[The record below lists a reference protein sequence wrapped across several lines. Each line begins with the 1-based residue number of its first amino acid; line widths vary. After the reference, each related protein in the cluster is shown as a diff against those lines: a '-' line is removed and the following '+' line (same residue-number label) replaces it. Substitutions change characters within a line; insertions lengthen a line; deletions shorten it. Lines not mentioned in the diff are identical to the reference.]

1 MDLGNLCKE
10 TEWSM
15 WAYKSRMASWR
26 KQNINQMMKAEY
38 KLSKKRQRGPEERP
52 QCQGRVCV
60 GQQRMSGTMKISRIV
75 EQLESLAEQFRHYY
89 TLGNR
94 EPWRLL
100 SERVTND
107 MPNNWSTEWIERREI
122 NNTDTQFWGV
132 SWVWRGEG
140 EWKLTQRKVRQM
152 LSQLPTG
159 RSDLRTLLNSIHEVV
174 IRLNEVKWSTNSFM
188 LVNVFME
195 WDRDSKVPPFL

>member
-1 MDLGNLCKE
+1 
-10 TEWSM
+10 
-15 WAYKSRMASWR
+15 
-26 KQNINQMMKAEY
+26 
-38 KLSKKRQRGPEERP
+38 
-52 QCQGRVCV
+52 
-60 GQQRMSGTMKISRIV
+60 MKISHIV
-75 EQLESLAEQFRHYY
+75 EQLESLAKQFRHYY

-140 EWKLTQRKVRQM
+140 EWKLTQRTVRQM
-152 LSQLPTG
+152 LSQLPMG
-159 RSDLRTLLNSIHEVV
+159 RSDLRTLLNFIHEVV
-174 IRLNEVKWSTNSFM
+174 IRLNEVKSSTNSFM

-195 WDRDSKVPPFL
+195 WDRDSKVPLFLQAFLSASLRMWLLEEGLDQRAGLDMLKSLFQLMFNASDS